1 MCGKGGV
8 FQPERRLRP
17 LIIPIFIPHAG
28 CPHRCLFC
36 DQEKITAQPRQL
48 TDPQQV
54 RKTLDAAIHAKGFD
68 PSRNTEL
75 AFYGGTFTGLKKARM
90 ESLLKA
96 AAPYVRAGV
105 VQSIRISTRPDSLDE
120 ERLRILKTY
129 GVATVELGAQSMSDR
144 VLALSQRG
152 HCAEDTIRAVRML
165 KDHGFKVGI
174 QLMPGLPGDSR
185 EEFSVTI
192 KKVLALKP
200 HMARLYPALVI
211 KGTGLARM
219 HGEGSYRPFSL
230 GEAVSVCVESVLLLE
245 GNGIPVI
252 RIGLMSSPSLL
263 EKGRIVSGP
272 WHPAF
277 GFLVRSA
284 IHLRGIAPDL
294 PVPGDAEQI
303 RIHVPMREIPL
314 VRGYKNRGI
323 RKIEQITGAR
333 VMGVVPDDTVPM
345 GRIRLEKI

>member
-1 MCGKGGV
+1 M
-8 FQPERRLRP
+8 RP
-17 LIIPIFIPHAG
+17 LIIPIFISHAG
-28 CPHRCLFC
+28 CPHKCLFC
-36 DQEKITAQPRQL
+36 DQERITAQTHHLPG
-48 TDPQQV
+48 PQEV
-54 RKTLDAAIHAKGFD
+54 RKALDAAIGAKGFD

-96 AAPYVRAGV
+96 AAPYVRSGM
-105 VQSIRISTRPDSLDE
+105 VQSIRISTRPDSLDD
-120 ERLRILKTY
+120 ERLTILKAY
-129 GVATVELGAQSMSDR
+129 GVSTVELGAQSMNDR

-152 HCAEDTIRAVRML
+152 HSAEDTIRAVRML
-165 KDHGFKVGI
+165 KDHGLKVGI

-185 EEFSVTI
+185 KEFSATT

-200 HMARLYPALVI
+200 HMVRLYPALVI
-211 KGTGLARM
+211 QGTGLARM
-219 HGEGSYRPFSL
+219 HSEGAYQPFSL
-230 GEAVSVCVESVLLLE
+230 EEAVNLCVENVLLFE

-284 IHLRGIAPDL
+284 IHFRGIAPDL

-303 RIHVPMREIPL
+303 RIYTPMREIPL
-314 VRGYKNRGI
+314 VRGYKNQGI
-323 RKIEQITGAR
+323 RKIEQTTGAK

>member
-1 MCGKGGV
+1 M
-8 FQPERRLRP
+8 RP
-17 LIIPIFIPHAG
+17 LIIPIFISHAG
-28 CPHRCLFC
+28 CPHKCLFC
-36 DQEKITAQPRQL
+36 DQERITARTHHLPG
-48 TDPQQV
+48 PQEV
-54 RKTLDAAIHAKGFD
+54 RKTLDAAIDTPGFD
-68 PSRNTEL
+68 RNRNAEL
-75 AFYGGTFTGLKKARM
+75 AFYGGTFTGLSKTRM

-96 AAPYVRAGV
+96 AAPYVRSGM
-105 VQSIRISTRPDSLDE
+105 VQSIRISTRPDSLDD
-120 ERLRILKTY
+120 ERLTILKAY
-129 GVATVELGAQSMSDR
+129 GVSTVELGAQSMNDR

-152 HCAEDTIRAVRML
+152 HSAEDTIRAVRML
-165 KDHGFKVGI
+165 KDHGLKVGI

-185 EEFSVTI
+185 KEFSATT

-200 HMARLYPALVI
+200 HMVRLYPALVI

-219 HGEGSYRPFSL
+219 HSEGAYQPFSL
-230 GEAVSVCVESVLLLE
+230 EEAVNLCVENVLLFE

-284 IHLRGIAPDL
+284 IHLRGITLDL
-294 PVPGDAEQI
+294 PIPGNVEQI
-303 RIHVPMREIPL
+303 RIFTPMREIPL
-314 VRGYKNRGI
+314 VRGYKNQGI

-345 GRIRLEKI
+345 GSIRLEMI

>member
-1 MCGKGGV
+1 
-8 FQPERRLRP
+8 LRP
-17 LIIPIFIPHAG
+17 LIIPIFISHAG

-36 DQEKITAQPRQL
+36 DQEQITARKQHLP
-48 TDPQQV
+48 DPQKV
-54 RKTLDAAIHAKGFD
+54 RKALDAAIHARGFD
-68 PSRNTEL
+68 PSRNVEL
-75 AFYGGTFTGLKKARM
+75 AFYGGTFTALKKARM

-96 AAPYVRAGV
+96 AAPYVHSGM
-105 VQSIRISTRPDSLDE
+105 VQSIRVSTRPDSLDE
-120 ERLRILKTY
+120 QRLKILKAY
-129 GVATVELGAQSMSDR
+129 GVSTVELGVQSMNDR

-152 HCAEDTIRAVRML
+152 HSAEDTITAVRML
-165 KDHGFKVGI
+165 KDHGFQVGI

-185 EEFSVTI
+185 EEFSATT

-200 HMARLYPALVI
+200 HMVRLYPTLVI
-211 KGTGLARM
+211 QGTGLARM
-219 HGEGSYRPFSL
+219 HSEGAYQPFSL
-230 GEAVSVCVESVLLLE
+230 EEAVDLCVESVLLFA

-284 IHLRGIAPDL
+284 IHLRGIASDL

-303 RIHVPMREIPL
+303 RIYTPMREIPL
-314 VRGYKNRGI
+314 VRGYKNRGLQ
-323 RKIEQITGAR
+323 KIEQITGAR
-333 VMGVVPDDTVPM
+333 VMGVVPDDTVPL
-345 GRIRLEKI
+345 GRIRLEMI

>member
-1 MCGKGGV
+1 VC
-8 FQPERRLRP
+8 E
-17 LIIPIFIPHAG
+17 
-28 CPHRCLFC
+28 
-36 DQEKITAQPRQL
+36 
-48 TDPQQV
+48 
-54 RKTLDAAIHAKGFD
+54 TLDAAIGAKRFD
-68 PSRNTEL
+68 LSRNVEL

-96 AAPYVRAGV
+96 AAPYVHSGMV
-105 VQSIRISTRPDSLDE
+105 KSIRISTRPDSLDE
-120 ERLRILKTY
+120 QRLMVLKAY
-129 GVATVELGAQSMSDR
+129 GVTTVELGVQSMNDH

-152 HCAEDTIRAVRML
+152 HTAGDTVTAVRML

-185 EEFSVTI
+185 DEFFATTR
-192 KKVLALKP
+192 KVMALKP

-219 HGEGSYRPFSL
+219 YGEGLYQPFSL
-230 GEAVSVCVESVLLLE
+230 KEAVNVCEKSVLLFE

-252 RIGLMSSPSLL
+252 RIGLMGSPSLL
-263 EKGRIVSGP
+263 EKGRIIAGP

-284 IHLRGIAPDL
+284 IHFNGIAPDL
-294 PVPGDAEQI
+294 SVPGGAELI
-303 RIHVPMREIPL
+303 RIYAPMREIPL
-314 VRGYKNRGI
+314 IRGYQNRGI
-323 RKIEQITGAR
+323 QKIEQKTGAR
-333 VMGVVPDDTVPM
+333 VVGVVPDDTVPP

>member
-1 MCGKGGV
+1 
-8 FQPERRLRP
+8 
-17 LIIPIFIPHAG
+17 LIIPIFISHAG

-36 DQEKITAQPRQL
+36 DQEKITAQSRHL

-54 RKTLDAAIHAKGFD
+54 RDTLDTAMQAKGFD

-75 AFYGGTFTGLKKARM
+75 AFYGGTFTGLKKAHM

-96 AAPYVRAGV
+96 AMPYVQSGM

-120 ERLRILKTY
+120 QRIKILKAY
-129 GVATVELGAQSMSDR
+129 GVKTVELGVQSMNDR
-144 VLALSQRG
+144 VLKLSQRG
-152 HCAEDTIRAVRML
+152 HTAGDTIAAVRML
-165 KDHGFKVGI
+165 KDHGFNVGI
-174 QLMPGLPGDSR
+174 QLMPGLPGDSS
-185 EEFSVTI
+185 EEFFATTE
-192 KKVLALKP
+192 KVLGLKP
-200 HMARLYPALVI
+200 HMVRLYPALVI

-219 HGEGSYRPFSL
+219 YGEGSYEPFSL
-230 GEAVSVCVESVLLLE
+230 REAVNGCVKSVLLFE

-263 EKGRIVSGP
+263 EKGRIVAGP

-284 IHLRGIAPDL
+284 IHFNGIAPDL
-294 PVPGDAEQI
+294 SASGGAPLI
-303 RIHVPMREIPL
+303 RIYAPMREIPL

-323 RKIEQITGAR
+323 QAIEQKTGAK
-333 VMGVVPDDTVPM
+333 VMGVLPDDTVPL
-345 GRIRLEKI
+345 GRIRVEKV

>member
-1 MCGKGGV
+1 MHHLPG
-8 FQPERRLRP
+8 
-17 LIIPIFIPHAG
+17 
-28 CPHRCLFC
+28 
-36 DQEKITAQPRQL
+36 
-48 TDPQQV
+48 PQQV
-54 RKTLDAAIHAKGFD
+54 QETLEAALHAHGFD
-68 PSRNTEL
+68 PNRSTEL
-75 AFYGGTFTGLKKARM
+75 AFYGGTFTGLSKTRM

-96 AAPYVRAGV
+96 AAPYVRSGM

-120 ERLRILKTY
+120 ERLAMLKAY
-129 GVATVELGAQSMSDR
+129 GVSTVELGAQSMNDH

-152 HCAEDTIRAVRML
+152 HSAEDTITAVRML
-165 KDHGFKVGI
+165 KDHGFQVGV
-174 QLMPGLPGDSR
+174 QLMPGLPGDSGK
-185 EEFSVTI
+185 EFSATT

-200 HMARLYPALVI
+200 HMVRLYPALVI
-211 KGTGLARM
+211 KGTGLARLY
-219 HGEGSYRPFSL
+219 GAGAYRPFSL
-230 GEAVSVCVESVLLLE
+230 EEAVNLCVESVLLFE

-284 IHLRGIAPDL
+284 IHLKGIVPNL
-294 PVPGDAEQI
+294 PVLGDAEQL
-303 RIHVPMREIPL
+303 RIYTPMREIPL

-323 RKIEQITGAR
+323 RKIEQITGAK

-345 GRIRLEKI
+345 GKIRLEKI

>member
-1 MCGKGGV
+1 MCCKGGV
-8 FQPERRLRP
+8 LPPARRLRP
-17 LIIPIFIPHAG
+17 LIIPIFISHAG

-36 DQEKITAQPRQL
+36 DQEQITAQTHHLPG
-48 TDPQQV
+48 PQKV

-96 AAPYVRAGV
+96 AAPYVHSGT

-120 ERLRILKTY
+120 ERLAILKAY
-129 GVATVELGAQSMSDR
+129 GVSTVELGAQSMNDR

-152 HCAEDTIRAVRML
+152 HSAEDTITAVRML

-185 EEFSVTI
+185 EEFSATT

-200 HMARLYPALVI
+200 YMVRLYPALVI
-211 KGTGLARM
+211 KGTGLARL
-219 HGEGSYRPFSL
+219 HSKGVYQPFSL
-230 GEAVSVCVESVLLLE
+230 EEAVNLCVESVLLFE

-294 PVPGDAEQI
+294 PVFGDVEQI
-303 RIHVPMREIPL
+303 RIYTPMREIPL

-333 VMGVVPDDTVPM
+333 VMGVVPDDTVPP
-345 GRIRLEKI
+345 GRIRLEKT

>member
-1 MCGKGGV
+1 MR
-8 FQPERRLRP
+8 E
-17 LIIPIFIPHAG
+17 
-28 CPHRCLFC
+28 
-36 DQEKITAQPRQL
+36 
-48 TDPQQV
+48 
-54 RKTLDAAIHAKGFD
+54 TLDAAMQAKGFD
-68 PSRNTEL
+68 PSRNTQL

-96 AAPYVRAGV
+96 AAPYVHSGMV
-105 VQSIRISTRPDSLDE
+105 KSIRISTRPDSLDE
-120 ERLRILKTY
+120 QRLRVLKAY
-129 GVATVELGAQSMSDR
+129 GVKTVELGVQSMNDR
-144 VLALSQRG
+144 VLTLSKRG
-152 HCAEDTIRAVRML
+152 HTAGDTVTAVRML

-185 EEFSVTI
+185 EEFFTTTR
-192 KKVLALKP
+192 KVLALKP

-219 HGEGSYRPFSL
+219 YGEGSYQPFSL
-230 GEAVSVCVESVLLLE
+230 KEAVNVCEKSVLLFE

-263 EKGRIVSGP
+263 EKGRIVAGP

-284 IHLRGIAPDL
+284 IHFKGIAPDL
-294 PVPGDAEQI
+294 SVPGGVQLI
-303 RIHVPMREIPL
+303 RIYAPMREIPL

-323 RKIEQITGAR
+323 QKIEQKIGAR
-333 VMGVVPDDTVPM
+333 VMGVLPDDTVPP

>member
-1 MCGKGGV
+1 M
-8 FQPERRLRP
+8 RP
-17 LIIPIFIPHAG
+17 LIIPIFITHAG

-36 DQEKITAQPRQL
+36 DQEKITAQTHHLPG
-48 TDPQQV
+48 PEKV
-54 RKTLDAAIHAKGFD
+54 RKTLDAAIDTHGFD
-68 PSRNTEL
+68 PNRNAEL
-75 AFYGGTFTGLKKARM
+75 AFYGGTFTGLKKTRM

-96 AAPYVRAGV
+96 AAPYVRSGM

-120 ERLRILKTY
+120 ERLAILKAY
-129 GVATVELGAQSMSDR
+129 GVSTVELGVQSMNDR

-152 HCAEDTIRAVRML
+152 HSAEDTITAVRML
-165 KDHGFKVGI
+165 KDHGFQVGI

-185 EEFSVTI
+185 EEFSATT

-200 HMARLYPALVI
+200 HMVRLYPALVI
-211 KGTGLARM
+211 QGTGLARM
-219 HGEGSYRPFSL
+219 HSEGAYQPFSL
-230 GEAVSVCVESVLLLE
+230 EEAVDLCVESVLLFE

-284 IHLRGIAPDL
+284 IHLRGIASDL

-303 RIHVPMREIPL
+303 RIYTPMREIPL
-314 VRGYKNRGI
+314 VRGYKNRGLQ
-323 RKIEQITGAR
+323 KIEQITGAR
-333 VMGVVPDDTVPM
+333 VMGVVPDDTVPL
-345 GRIRLEKI
+345 GRIRLEMI